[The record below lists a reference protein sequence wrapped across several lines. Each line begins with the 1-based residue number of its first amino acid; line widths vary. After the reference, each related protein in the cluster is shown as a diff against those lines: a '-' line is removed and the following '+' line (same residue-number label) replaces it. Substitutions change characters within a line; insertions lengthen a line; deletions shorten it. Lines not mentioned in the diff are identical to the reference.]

1 MSTTTPTTHVLIS
14 GAGIAGLA
22 LALQLVRHGIRTTV
36 VERAESPRPGGQA
49 VDLRGASRAVAAR
62 MGLLEKI
69 EPYRVHEKGLAYVDA
84 RGRVFGRMSME
95 DFDGK
100 GAVAEIEI
108 ARGDLSEVLR
118 RELVAADTS
127 GLLELRYDDR
137 ITALAQDE
145 RGVDIEFA
153 HAPDARYDLVIAADG
168 VHSATRR
175 LVYGPEEQF
184 RTYLGGYA
192 GFFTLPT
199 PDDIEE
205 GWFSMRFT
213 PGATFGIR
221 PDLDPRTSKAMLT
234 LRRDSDPSL
243 RGDVDVQKAMIRRML
258 AGAGW
263 HADTILAA
271 LETAEDFYFD
281 ELLRIEVP
289 NPVRG
294 RVVLV
299 GDAAS
304 SGSPMS
310 GMGTATALIGAY
322 LLAARISESE
332 HAALP
337 SALTRYAGQIR
348 PFAAQGMTLM
358 GGGVERMVPAN
369 RLEASMMRAS
379 MGVMLSRPFRPL
391 VRRIFSAAQAELPLP
406 A

>member
-1 MSTTTPTTHVLIS
+1 MNATAPTTHVLVS

-22 LALQLVRHGIRTTV
+22 LALQLVRAGIRTTV
-36 VERAESPRPGGQA
+36 VERAEGPRPGGQA
-49 VDLRGASRAVAAR
+49 VDLRSASREVAAR
-62 MGLLEKI
+62 MGILEKI

-118 RELVAADTS
+118 RELATAPS
-127 GLLELRYDDR
+127 GLLDLRYGDR
-137 ITALAQDE
+137 ITSLTQDAD
-145 RGVDIEFA
+145 GVDVAFTGA
-153 HAPDARYDLVIAADG
+153 APARFDLVVAADG
-168 VHSATRR
+168 VHSSTRR
-175 LVYGPEEQF
+175 LVFGPEDQF

-192 GFFTLPT
+192 AFFTLPT
-199 PDDIEE
+199 PADVEE

-234 LRRDSDPSL
+234 LRVDRDPAL
-243 RGDVDVQKAMIRRML
+243 RGDPDAQKAMIRRML

-263 HADTILAA
+263 HAETILAA
-271 LETAEDFYFD
+271 METADDFYFD
-281 ELLRIEVP
+281 ELMRLEVS

-294 RVVLV
+294 RVVLL

-322 LLAARISESE
+322 VLATRI
-332 HAALP
+332 AAGDGSGLP
-337 SALTRYAGQIR
+337 DTLARYAEEIG

-358 GGGVERMVPAN
+358 GGGVERMVPAS
-369 RLEASMMRAS
+369 RVQAAMMRAS
-379 MGVMLSRPFRPL
+379 MGVMLSRPFRPI
-391 VRRIFSAAQAELPLP
+391 VRRMFAASQNELPLP

>member
-1 MSTTTPTTHVLIS
+1 MNATAPTTHILVS

-22 LALQLVRHGIRTTV
+22 LALQLVRAGIRTTV
-36 VERAESPRPGGQA
+36 VERADGPRPGGQA
-49 VDLRGASRAVAAR
+49 VDLRGASREVAER

-69 EPYRVHEKGLAYVDA
+69 EPYRVDEKGLAYVDA

-95 DFDGK
+95 VFDGK

-118 RELVAADTS
+118 RELAAGPS
-127 GLLELRYDDR
+127 GLLDMRYGDR
-137 ITALAQDE
+137 ITSVMQDAS
-145 RGVDIEFA
+145 GVDVAFA
-153 HAPDARYDLVIAADG
+153 SAATARYDIVVATDG
-168 VHSATRR
+168 VHSSTRR
-175 LVYGPEEQF
+175 LVFGPEESF

-192 GFFTLPT
+192 AFFTLPT
-199 PDDIEE
+199 PADVEE

-234 LRRDSDPSL
+234 LRVDRDPSL
-243 RGDVDVQKAMIRRML
+243 RGDLDAQKSLIRRML

-263 HADTILAA
+263 HAETILAA
-271 LETAEDFYFD
+271 METADDFYFD
-281 ELLRIEVP
+281 ELMRLEVP

-294 RVVLV
+294 RVALL

-322 LLAARISESE
+322 LLAARI
-332 HAALP
+332 ADGGRDALP
-337 SALTRYAGQIR
+337 DALARYAEQIS

-358 GGGVERMVPAN
+358 GGGVERMVPAS
-369 RLEASMMRAS
+369 RLQAAIMRAA
-379 MGVMLSRPFRPL
+379 MGVMLSRPFRPI
-391 VRRIFSAAQAELPLP
+391 VRRMFAASQQDLPLP
-406 A
+406 E

>member
-1 MSTTTPTTHVLIS
+1 MSAPTPTTHVLVS

-22 LALQLVRHGIRTTV
+22 LALQLVRSGIRTTV
-36 VERAESPRPGGQA
+36 VEHAEGPRSGGQA
-49 VDLRGASRAVAAR
+49 VDLRGASREVAER
-62 MGLLEKI
+62 VGLLEKI

-84 RGRVFGRMSME
+84 GGRVFGRMSME

-118 RELVAADTS
+118 RELMAGPS
-127 GLLELRYDDR
+127 GLLDLRYGDR
-137 ITALAQDE
+137 ITSLTQDAD
-145 RGVDIEFA
+145 GVDVAFA
-153 HAPDARYDLVIAADG
+153 GAAPARYDVVVAADG
-168 VHSATRR
+168 VHSSTRR
-175 LVYGPEEQF
+175 LVFGPEEQF

-192 GFFTLPT
+192 AFFTLPT
-199 PDDIEE
+199 PADVEE

-234 LRRDSDPSL
+234 LRVDRDPAL
-243 RGDVDVQKAMIRRML
+243 RGDPDAQKAMIRRML

-263 HADTILAA
+263 HAETILAA
-271 LETAEDFYFD
+271 METADDFYFD
-281 ELLRIEVP
+281 ELMRLEVP

-294 RVVLV
+294 RVVLL

-322 LLAARISESE
+322 LLAAMIADGDRG
-332 HAALP
+332 ALP
-337 SALTRYAGQIR
+337 DVLARYAEQIR

-369 RLEASMMRAS
+369 RLQAAMMRAT
-379 MGVMLSRPFRPL
+379 MGVMLSRPFRPI
-391 VRRIFSAAQAELPLP
+391 VRRMFAASQNELPLP

>member
-1 MSTTTPTTHVLIS
+1 MNATAPTTHILVS

-22 LALQLVRHGIRTTV
+22 LALQLVRAGIRTTV
-36 VERAESPRPGGQA
+36 VERADGPRPGGQA
-49 VDLRGASRAVAAR
+49 VDLRGASREVAER

-69 EPYRVHEKGLAYVDA
+69 EPYRVDEKGLAYVDA

-118 RELVAADTS
+118 RELTAASSD
-127 GLLELRYDDR
+127 LVDLRYSDR
-137 ITALAQDE
+137 ITSVTQDAS
-145 RGVDIEFA
+145 GVDVAFA
-153 HAPDARYDLVIAADG
+153 SAATARYDIVVATDG
-168 VHSATRR
+168 VHSSTRR
-175 LVYGPEEQF
+175 LVFGPEEQF

-192 GFFTLPT
+192 AFFTLPT
-199 PDDIEE
+199 PADVEE
-205 GWFSMRFT
+205 GWFSMRFA

-221 PDLDPRTSKAMLT
+221 PDLDPTTSKAMLT
-234 LRRDSDPSL
+234 LRVDRDPSL
-243 RGDVDVQKAMIRRML
+243 RGDLDAQKSLIRRML

-263 HADTILAA
+263 HAETILAA
-271 LETAEDFYFD
+271 METADDFYFD
-281 ELLRIEVP
+281 ELMRLEVP

-294 RVVLV
+294 RVALL

-322 LLAARISESE
+322 LLAARI
-332 HAALP
+332 ADGGRDALP
-337 SALTRYAGQIR
+337 DALARYAEQIS

-358 GGGVERMVPAN
+358 GGGVERMVPAS
-369 RLEASMMRAS
+369 RLQAAIMRAA
-379 MGVMLSRPFRPL
+379 MGVMLSRPFRPI
-391 VRRIFSAAQAELPLP
+391 VRRMFAASQQDLPLP
-406 A
+406 E

>member
-1 MSTTTPTTHVLIS
+1 MSPAPAPHVLIS
-14 GAGIAGLA
+14 GAGIAGLT
-22 LALQLVRHGIRTTV
+22 LALQLVRHGIRTTL
-36 VERAESPRPGGQA
+36 VERAEGPRPGGQA
-49 VDLRGASRAVAAR
+49 VDLRGASREVALR
-62 MGLLEKI
+62 LRLLEKI

-118 RELVAADTS
+118 RELEAADPD

-137 ITALAQDE
+137 ITALDQDPS
-145 RGVDIEFA
+145 GVDVEFA
-153 HAPDARYDLVIAADG
+153 HSPASRYDLVVGADG

-175 LVYGPEEQF
+175 LVFGPEERF

-192 GFFTLPT
+192 AFFTLPT
-199 PDDIEE
+199 PADVEE

-221 PDLDPRTSKAMLT
+221 PDLDPTTSKAMLT
-234 LRRDSDPSL
+234 QRRESDPAL
-243 RGDVDVQKAMIRRML
+243 RGDVGAQKSVIRRML

-263 HADTILAA
+263 HADTIVQASA
-271 LETAEDFYFD
+271 NADDFYFD

-289 NPVRG
+289 NPVQG
-294 RVVLV
+294 RVVLL

-322 LLAARISESE
+322 LLAARISEADS
-332 HAALP
+332 AALP
-337 SALTRYAGQIR
+337 TALTRYAEQIR
-348 PFAAQGMTLM
+348 PFAAQGMALM
-358 GGGVERMVPAN
+358 GGGIERMVPAS
-369 RLEASMMRAS
+369 RFQAVMMRAS
-379 MGVMLSRPFRPL
+379 MGVMLSRPLRPL
-391 VRRIFSAAQAELPLP
+391 VRRMFASAQADLPLP
-406 A
+406 E